1 MTQVALPETNERAVM
16 GDNRPP
22 LSETVLMEFDANLR
36 EHDGLIERIEEMVAK
51 AGQAKPCDN
60 DHTAGKMGDFI
71 KMTSAVVKLI
81 EAEREVVNRP
91 LIDAGRALKA
101 RADNLSVKAKQA
113 GETVREHLDK
123 YLDDKRK
130 AEKAEADRLAA
141 IARQAEAER
150 QRVIQEAEAKARQE
164 AEDERRRLQAIADA
178 EAAKERDRLQAIED
192 ERAAREQ
199 REAAAV
205 EVVAE
210 VVEVEVK
217 PVFVPEPEPVFV
229 SQAPVKAPVR
239 GDYGSTIATTETWD
253 VKVDNIRQ
261 VPDVFLRSPAVIE
274 ALEKVIRPQVR
285 GKNGL
290 RDIKG
295 CTVFS
300 TIGSSVR

>member
-1 MTQVALPETNERAVM
+1 MTQVALPEANERAVM

-36 EHDGLIERIEEMVAK
+36 EHDGLIERIGELEAK
-51 AGQAKPCDN
+51 AGLLNTCESDE
-60 DHTAGKMGDFI
+60 DAGKIGDTI
-71 KMTSAVVKLI
+71 RICSAMVKTI

-91 LIDAGRALKA
+91 MIDARAALKA
-101 RADNLSVKAKQA
+101 RADGYSNRLEQA
-113 GETVREHLDK
+113 SGKIRLIMDAYLDK
-123 YLDDKRK
+123 KRK
-130 AEKAEADRLAA
+130 AEKAEADRLAT
-141 IARQAEAER
+141 IEREAEAER
-150 QRVIQEAEAKARQE
+150 QRIIREAQKEAERVAEVERQ
-164 AEDERRRLQAIADA
+164 RLQAIADA

-239 GDYGSTIATTETWD
+239 GDYGTTVATTETWD

-285 GKNGL
+285 GKSGL